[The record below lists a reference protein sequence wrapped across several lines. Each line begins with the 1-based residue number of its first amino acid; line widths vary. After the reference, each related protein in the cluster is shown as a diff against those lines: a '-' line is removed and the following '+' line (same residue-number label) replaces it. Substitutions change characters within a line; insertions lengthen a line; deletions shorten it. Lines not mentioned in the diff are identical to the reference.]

1 MQKVFEY
8 IESNRMIRANDKV
21 IVGVSGGADSIC
33 LLFVLMEYQ
42 KRMPFSLAAV
52 HVEHGVRGEESLED
66 ARFVKEICGRFDIPL
81 RCFSYKVPE
90 LARQRKISVE
100 EAGRAARYE
109 AFERTA
115 REMGKAKIAV
125 AHNQN
130 DQAET
135 MLWNMA
141 RGSGLLGA
149 GGIRPVRDRI
159 IRPLLCLNRSEIEA
173 YLKERKIA
181 WRNDS
186 TNEELDYTRN
196 SIRHHILPVMECE
209 LNPKTVEHMG
219 ALAEDI
225 RRVEQYLDGQ
235 AGIAEKKAVIYEDGC
250 AKVDV
255 EKFLREEELIQG
267 LVLRKCLNRAGCGLK
282 DVTRYHLEQ
291 MQRLF
296 KLQSGR
302 RLILPGGWKAVRNF
316 SEVHIM
322 KDCPA
327 YTSREIH
334 YSEKL
339 QIPGVLK
346 CPLGIL
352 EISVLEYKKNIRHN
366 TLPFDKN
373 NEIVTQK
380 MYTEWLDYDKIK
392 GDIYLRTRQPGD
404 YLIINR
410 QGGRKKLKEYLIE
423 EKIPAG
429 KRDEVLV
436 IASGSEILWVVGH
449 RISEAYKISGDT
461 EKVLRVQ
468 MKEEK

>member
-8 IESNRMIRANDKV
+8 IESNQMIQANDKV

-42 KRMPFSLAAV
+42 KRIPFSLAAV

-66 ARFVKEICGRFDIPL
+66 ARFVKEICGRYDIPL

-90 LARQRKISVE
+90 LAHQRGISVE
-100 EAGRAARYE
+100 EAGRVVRYE

-115 REMGKAKIAV
+115 LEIEADKIAV

-141 RGSGLLGA
+141 RGSGLAGV

-159 IRPLLCLNRSEIEA
+159 IRPLLCLKRSEIEA
-173 YLKERKIA
+173 YLQEREIA
-181 WRNDS
+181 WKNDS
-186 TNEELDYTRN
+186 TNEKLDYTRN
-196 SIRHHILPVMECE
+196 SIRHHILPVMERE

-225 RRVEQYLDGQ
+225 RRVERYLDGQ
-235 AGIAEKKAVIYEDGC
+235 AGIAEKKAVIYENGC
-250 AKVDV
+250 AKIDV
-255 EKFLREEELIQG
+255 EKFLREEELIQR
-267 LVLRKCLNRAGCGLK
+267 LVLRKCLIKVGCGLK
-282 DVTRYHLEQ
+282 DVTRYHVEE

-302 RLILPGGWKAVRNF
+302 RLILPGGWRAVRTF
-316 SEVHIM
+316 SEVHII
-322 KDCPA
+322 KECPA
-327 YTSREIH
+327 YTSRKIR
-334 YSEKL
+334 YLEKL
-339 QIPGVLK
+339 QIPGVQK
-346 CPLGIL
+346 CPLGVL
-352 EISVLEYKKNIRHN
+352 ELSVLECKKNIRYDA
-366 TLPFDKN
+366 LPFGKN

-436 IASGSEILWVVGH
+436 IASGSEILWVIGH
-449 RISEAYKISGDT
+449 RINEAYKISADT
-461 EKVLRVQ
+461 EKVLKIQ